1 MEKKKRSFLSIFYNH
16 FSDLFNSLIKC
27 YENDACSQSSK
38 FSFEI
43 EDVIREVKKAR
54 LKASKDLVQILRKQ
68 FGLDEYF
75 E

>member
-1 MEKKKRSFLSIFYNH
+1 MFV
-16 FSDLFNSLIKC
+16 
-27 YENDACSQSSK
+27 SK
-38 FSFEI
+38 FFLESFYDLSTLRSSLRWCLFWSLKSSFEVD
-43 EDVIREVKKAR
+43 DVVREIKKTR